1 VGDAAQVCVSSM
13 PPIIVIALV
22 AAGGAQAVGCIGSL
36 GATAVAVAVAAIVV
50 TRVIFELRL
59 VVEVP
64 VVWGCINRQG
74 AQREELKAWEHKS
87 GNKER

>member
-1 VGDAAQVCVSSM
+1 MQLRSVSAACPPSLSLPWLQQVGLRQWAA
-13 PPIIVIALV
+13 L
-22 AAGGAQAVGCIGSL
+22 AAWVP
-36 GATAVAVAVAAIVV
+36 TAVAVAVAAIVV